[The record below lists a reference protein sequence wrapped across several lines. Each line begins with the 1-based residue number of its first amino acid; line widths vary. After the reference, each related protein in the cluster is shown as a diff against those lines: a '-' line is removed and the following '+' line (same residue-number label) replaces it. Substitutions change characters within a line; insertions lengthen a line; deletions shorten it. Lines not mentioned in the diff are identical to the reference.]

1 MVEHS
6 NETDTNEAAGRPWF
20 KRFLIVT
27 GVVVTFV
34 AVLVAGVGM
43 MTPQPR
49 ILKEW
54 LPGIAGLWHKDFNGY
69 RVVAVYSEDREEQS
83 FINGARMGVDEIN
96 ASKERVL
103 GEELTLQLAMEKGVT
118 TKTALETVVQKT
130 MRLSDRIAQKR
141 DLIGV
146 IGHEWSDT
154 AVTASSVYSRNEILY
169 LATHSTATSLT
180 NHGFETVFAL
190 QPNNATN
197 ADVIASYALSD
208 GLKRILVFSDKSDY
222 GKECANFF
230 TEAMTNAGADIVY
243 RGFLSGTQRSTD
255 QLLMFVLDNELFKRS
270 DFDAIF
276 IVSSSVDETANFIER
291 ARFLGLDLPILGMEY
306 IFSAAIERKVGKENM
321 KDTIGV
327 SLYDRDSLSQAGQN
341 FIKEYRA
348 RYGNLPDLNAAL
360 GYDAVILM
368 QNAIQRADTLDAQKV
383 SDTLKVARYKKQFV
397 GVTGPLVFDR
407 KGAITDTQVFVVR
420 HNGEE
425 FHTVAKF
432 QVPLNVRNSDFG
444 TGAATDDQSGEDDEK
459 PGSSAKEAKRQ

>member
-1 MVEHS
+1 MVERS
-6 NETDTNEAAGRPWF
+6 DETDTNEPAGRPWF
-20 KRFLIVT
+20 KGFLIVT
-27 GVVVTFV
+27 GVVAFM
-34 AVLVAGVGM
+34 AVLVAGIGM

-54 LPGIAGLWHKDFNGY
+54 FPGIAGLWQDDFKGY
-69 RVVAVYSEDREEQS
+69 RVVAVYAEDREEQS

-96 ASKERVL
+96 ASKEQVL
-103 GEELTLQLAMEKGVT
+103 GEELVLQLAMERGVT
-118 TKTALETVVQKT
+118 TKTALETVVQTT
-130 MRLSDRIAQKR
+130 MSLSDRIARKK

-154 AVTASSVYSRNEILY
+154 AITASSIYSRNEILY
-169 LATHSTATSLT
+169 LATHATATSLT

-197 ADVIASYALSD
+197 ADVIASYALSN
-208 GLKRILVFSDKSDY
+208 GLERILVFSDKSDY

-230 TEAMTNAGADIVY
+230 TEAMTNAGANIVY

-255 QLLMFVLDNELFKRS
+255 ELLMFVLDNELFKRT

-276 IVSSSVDETANFIER
+276 IVSSSVDETANFIKR

-306 IFSAAIERKVGKENM
+306 IFSATIERKVGKEDM

-327 SLYDRDSLSQAGQN
+327 SLYDRDSLSKTGQT
-341 FIKEYRA
+341 FIEEYQT
-348 RYGNLPDLNAAL
+348 RYGHLPDLNAAL
-360 GYDAVILM
+360 GYDAVTLLR
-368 QNAIQRADTLDAQKV
+368 NAVKRADTLDAQKI
-383 SDTLKVARYKKQFV
+383 SDTLKVARYKEQFV

-432 QVPLNVRNSDFG
+432 QVPLNIRNSDTG
-444 TGAATDDQSGEDDEK
+444 TGDATDTQSGEDDGK
-459 PGSSAKEAKRQ
+459 PASSAKETKRQ